1 MNTMKTLITLII
13 ISTFFVAC
21 EKDVVLDLA
30 KKEGNFMVVDANI
43 TNNGANQWI
52 RLSYSSSYYDV
63 STGEPISGAIVTVNS
78 EEQNFE
84 FYEMA
89 VDSLKGYYINGQISS
104 KLSETDYFL
113 TIEHNNN
120 IYTAQSALKPLPQLD
135 SITMGISFVTQLGFI
150 PDTIFD
156 IYVHFEELTSQD
168 DYYLFDLY
176 VNDTIK
182 TPRPADKSL
191 VSDINLEPYVSFSVL
206 SIDKAD
212 LNEGDKIRVEMRSI
226 SRENWDFYNIFFF
239 QTDLSGN
246 PFAGAPPANIP
257 TNMSEGA
264 KGFFQVSKL
273 SYKEMIY
280 LAPPE

>member
-1 MNTMKTLITLII
+1 MNAIKILFTIFIF
-13 ISTFFVAC
+13 SVFFTSC

-30 KKEGNFMVVDANI
+30 QKKGNFMVVDANL
-43 TNNGANQWI
+43 TNNGKNQWI
-52 RLSYSSSYYDV
+52 RLSWSSSYYDV
-63 STGEPISGAIVTVNS
+63 SIGEPVSNAVVKVNTEGQS
-78 EEQNFE
+78 FE
-84 FYEMA
+84 FYESP

-104 KLSETDYFL
+104 LLAEKEYFL
-113 TIEHNNN
+113 TIEHDGNT
-120 IYTAQSALKPLPQLD
+120 YTAQSELKPLPVLD
-135 SITMGISFVTQLGFI
+135 SLTLEISFVTQLGFI
-150 PDTIFD
+150 PDTIYD
-156 IYVHFEELTSQD
+156 IYVHFEELPSPD

-182 TPRPADKSL
+182 TPRPSDKSL

-206 SIDKAD
+206 NINKAD
-212 LNEGDKIRVEMRSI
+212 LKEGDKIRVEMRSI
-226 SRENWDFYNIFFF
+226 SSENWNFYNIFFF

-273 SYKEMIY
+273 SKLEMTY
-280 LAPPE
+280 LPETE